1 MLASATAVVVLV
13 GAVVTLVGVRR
24 HEGAPPTAG
33 VGAIDA
39 GRASFTWPGSVW
51 DVRVADAPV
60 EGDSTHLA
68 GELAAQVGGKYG
80 PAAFNVWRYDTSIV
94 TAGPDQRLVDV
105 GFDNC
110 QDKPSVP
117 AGLLGPGGQFTD
129 VPLPPDAAPAAGT
142 DGELTVYS
150 PSADALWE
158 FWKLHRTTPS
168 SSGAT
173 ASTPGSG
180 WTACWG
186 GRLDHVSTSAGYF
199 TNGFGASAS
208 GLAIIGGAVN
218 IAEARSGHIDHA
230 LALAIPDPAPW
241 KEVTWPAQRSD
252 GSSGSR
258 SSIAEGTRFRLD
270 PSIDVDTLDLTPL
283 AKMIALAAQQY
294 GFIVSDKS
302 GAVSVIAQDGAAAV
316 TRSGGNPW
324 SKLLGGTPSYKIL
337 DGFPWSSLQVVRPE
351 FVRAAV
357 GH

>member
-1 MLASATAVVVLV
+1 MVLAVATAMVVVAA
-13 GAVVTLVGVRR
+13 AVVTLVGVRR
-24 HEGAPPTAG
+24 HERAGTTTAG

-51 DVRVADAPV
+51 DVRVGNAPV
-60 EGDSTHLA
+60 EPDSTHLA
-68 GELAAQVGGKYG
+68 AELAAQVGGKFG
-80 PAAFNVWRYDTSIV
+80 PAAFNVWKYNTSIV
-94 TAGPDQRLVDV
+94 TAGPDQQRVDV
-105 GFDNC
+105 AFDNC
-110 QDKPSVP
+110 QDKSSVP
-117 AGLLGPGGQFTD
+117 HGLLGAGGQFTD

-150 PSADALWE
+150 PSADTLWE
-158 FWKLHRTTPS
+158 FWKLHRTK
-168 SSGAT
+168 AT
-173 ASTPGSG
+173 GSG
-180 WTACWG
+180 WAACWG
-186 GRLDHVSTSAGYF
+186 GRLDHVSASPGYF

-241 KEVTWPAQRSD
+241 REVTWPAQRSD

-270 PSIDVDTLDLTPL
+270 PSIDVNSLNLTPL

-302 GAVSVIAQDGAAAV
+302 GAVSVIAQDGTSAV
-316 TRSGGNPW
+316 TKSGGNPW
-324 SKLLGGTPSYKIL
+324 TKLLDGTPSYKIL
-337 DGFPWSSLQVVRPE
+337 DGFPWSSLQVVPPA
-351 FVRAAV
+351 FVKAAV
-357 GH
+357 SR